1 MSNKLLL
8 DQIAAEVE
16 NIDLLL
22 ATLTAKAA
30 DKRLKAADLETIQDR
45 VDALWAFVAEEQHQC
60 WLRAVLTRSTV
71 LGWHKTVQKAG
82 MRGML
87 IYNHF
92 WSTKGSHL
100 LGLTMASVDSLAEAD
115 AAVDAGWRAAITI
128 RSHKAPGS
136 RKPQLKQ
143 TPEWTGQNYTTPK
156 GREVVLCPAQV
167 GRRDCNTCGL
177 CDPLSHNRVPI
188 IGFLIH

>member
-60 WLRAVLTRSTV
+60 WLRSVLN
-71 LGWHKTVQKAG
+71 
-82 MRGML
+82 M
-87 IYNHF
+87 
-92 WSTKGSHL
+92 
-100 LGLTMASVDSLAEAD
+100 
-115 AAVDAGWRAAITI
+115 
-128 RSHKAPGS
+128 
-136 RKPQLKQ
+136 
-143 TPEWTGQNYTTPK
+143 
-156 GREVVLCPAQV
+156 
-167 GRRDCNTCGL
+167 
-177 CDPLSHNRVPI
+177 
-188 IGFLIH
+188 